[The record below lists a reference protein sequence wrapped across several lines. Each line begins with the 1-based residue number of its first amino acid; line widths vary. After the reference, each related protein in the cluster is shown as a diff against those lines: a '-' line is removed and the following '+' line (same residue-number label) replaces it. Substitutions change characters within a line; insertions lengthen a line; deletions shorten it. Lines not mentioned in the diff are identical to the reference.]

1 MLKEIKKKYVRSG
14 IIGFVACLILAA
26 VLLLIVS
33 DGVAAML
40 KPKGNLDEMYADE
53 VGPMRA
59 SYTVTLVLDYFSYYV
74 EGDAVVEKEFLILIP
89 QGENEY
95 RYMALDLSGINMNKA
110 DRNIDATWEYLGG
123 DDSAYADIEPF
134 EVSGSIV
141 PLEGDSLKFYHEYI
155 DSMDLDPEDEQLF
168 LPYMFKPGYI
178 GKSESTSF
186 YAVLGISL
194 VLVIIGI
201 IILVINCSNKCLKQ
215 ITEFCKS
222 TGNEEAAMAR
232 IEQFYQMT
240 PNVNG
245 IRLTPEFFLWLGG
258 GKAAFMPSE
267 NILWVYQH
275 VVKHSY
281 NFIPTGK
288 TYSLMVKLADG
299 KTIEMGMR
307 NKKKAEETLDYFA
320 RTLPYIYIGYDPQWM
335 TMFSSNRQA
344 MIQAVSGRRMQMSG
358 QPPMGQP
365 GMGYPN
371 M

>member
-14 IIGFVACLILAA
+14 IIGFIVFLILSA

-33 DGVAAML
+33 DGVGAML

-53 VGPMRA
+53 IGPMRA
-59 SYTVTLVLDYFSYYV
+59 SYTVTYVMDYFSYYT
-74 EGDAVVEKEFLILIP
+74 EGDATVEKEYLIP
-89 QGENEY
+89 VGENE
-95 RYMALDLSGINMNKA
+95 YMALDLSGIDMNKA
-110 DRNIDATWEYLGG
+110 DRNMEATWAIMEG
-123 DDSAYADIEPF
+123 DESAVDDIEPF

-141 PLEGDSLKFYHEYI
+141 PLEGDSLRFYREYI
-155 DSMDLDPEDEQLF
+155 DSMELSSGDEQLF
-168 LPYMFKPGYI
+168 LRYMLKPGYI
-178 GKSESTSF
+178 GESESSSF
-186 YAVLGISL
+186 YIVLGLSL
-194 VLVIIGI
+194 VLIIIGI
-201 IILVINCSNKCLKQ
+201 IILVINCSNKCIKQ
-215 ITEFCKS
+215 ITAFCKG

-232 IEQFYQMT
+232 VEQFYQMT

-245 IRLTPEFFLWLGG
+245 IRLNPEFFMWLGN

-299 KTIEMGMR
+299 KTIEMGMK

-358 QPPMGQP
+358 QAPMGQP
-365 GMGYPN
+365 DMGYSN